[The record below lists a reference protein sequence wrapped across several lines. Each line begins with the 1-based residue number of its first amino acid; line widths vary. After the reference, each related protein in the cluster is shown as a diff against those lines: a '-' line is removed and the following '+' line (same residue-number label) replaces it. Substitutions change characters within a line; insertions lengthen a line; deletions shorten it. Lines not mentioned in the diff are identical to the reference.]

1 MLIDCINKVDSIQAN
16 LNFWL
21 KQNFLNCPFF
31 LVFSRMDI
39 NNPWQVE
46 SIEAF
51 YVLKCPECA
60 FYTKQDNQFYIH
72 AIENHPMCY
81 ELFGKPKVKNE
92 IPDYQVKI
100 EPPENSFEV
109 EDTQTLPEES
119 NKQIESERS
128 ESYEPF
134 SCKFCVKSFSDLND
148 MKMHLKVHEKAALD
162 LTNIFETE
170 SFKNLTTLNQGGI
183 TYANKPENI
192 QSFIETGYGMPE
204 NSFEVKSE
212 SNKLDSLAKQE
223 KCFHCGRKRHAKG
236 QKCPNKSVENSTTT
250 NDKMNNITRSQ
261 KRDNKTVEKS
271 ENNKTKKK
279 TEKKMCEKKQ
289 ENKTE
294 KKCGK
299 KRKKK
304 NRKKADKN
312 KEFVCP
318 KKKCGKLFENR

>member
-1 MLIDCINKVDSIQAN
+1 MDVD
-16 LNFWL
+16 
-21 KQNFLNCPFF
+21 
-31 LVFSRMDI
+31 
-39 NNPWQVE
+39 NPWQVE
-46 SIEAF
+46 SIETF
-51 YVLKCPECA
+51 YVLKCPECNFDA
-60 FYTKQDNQFYIH
+60 KEEIMFQNH
-72 AIENHPMCY
+72 AVENHPLSGI
-81 ELFGKPKVKNE
+81 LFGKPEVETVNPEE
-92 IPDYQVKI
+92 ILDLLIKT
-100 EPPENSFEV
+100 EPPENSFEN
-109 EDTQTLPEES
+109 EDYETLSEKTFETFAEDS
-119 NKQIESERS
+119 NGQIDSVKA

-134 SCKFCVKSFSDLND
+134 LCKFCVESFSDLND

-170 SFKNLTTLNQGGI
+170 SFENLTTLNQGRN
-183 TYANKPENI
+183 ANKPENI
-192 QSFIETGYGMPE
+192 QSFIETGYGMAE

-212 SNKLDSLAKQE
+212 SNKLDSLAKQD

-261 KRDNKTVEKS
+261 KSDNKAVEKS
-271 ENNKTKKK
+271 ENNKTEKK

-294 KKCGK
+294 KKCCK
-299 KRKKK
+299 NRKKK